1 MSGMQHNDFLP
12 MQSGWR
18 EPLTPGLAISYNKER
33 RSQSVNPSIRQ
44 SVNPSIRQSVNPSI
58 RQSVNPSIRQ
68 SVNPS
73 IRQSVNPSIR
83 QSVNP
88 SIKRSSAL
96 RALSVFRSFVSLPG
110 LGSLRSLLFFKFSA
124 LAAPLRRCCSALV
137 LAALSVAVA
146 GAQPAD
152 DWVIE
157 TVAGG
162 GSSLGD
168 GGAATAALLSAP
180 SGVAVDGAGNL
191 YIADF
196 NNHRIRKVNSAGVI
210 STVAGTGTAGFS
222 GDGGAATSAQ
232 LRNPQDVA
240 LDGAGNLYIVDTG
253 DHRIRKV
260 NSAGVISTVAGSGAQ
275 GFSGDGAAATAAQLN
290 QPRGVALDGT
300 GNLYIADWANHRIR
314 KVDVSSGNI
323 STVAGTGTAGFS
335 GDGGAATSAQLDNP
349 YGVAVDGASNLYI
362 ADGDNNRI
370 RKVNSS
376 GNISTVAGTGTAGFS
391 GDGGAAT
398 SAQLDNPY
406 VVALDGAGNLYIA
419 DGGNHRI
426 RKVNSAGVI
435 STVAGSGAQGFG
447 GDGGAATA
455 ALLNFPIDVAPDA
468 LGNLYIAE
476 WVNNRI
482 RKVDSGGNITTV
494 AGREQLNR
502 PTDVAPDGAGNL
514 YIADTD
520 NHRIHKVDSAGVI
533 STVAGSGTAGF
544 SGDSSAA
551 TAAQLN
557 TPADVAPDGAGNLY
571 IADAGNH
578 RIRKVD
584 SAGVIS
590 TVAGSGTAGFS
601 GDGGAATA
609 AQLNIPAGVAP
620 DGAGNLYI
628 ADTDNHRIRKVDSA
642 GVISTVAGDGTSG
655 FGGDGGA
662 ATAAR
667 LDGPTDVALDG
678 TGNLYIA
685 DTGNDR
691 IRKVDSAG
699 VISTVAGDGTNGFS
713 GDGGAAM
720 AAQLNT
726 PVGVALDALGNLYI
740 TDRFNHRIRKIATVP
755 GFSAGILSTGVITTV
770 AGDGTQGY
778 GGDGGAATAAQLNQ
792 PIGVALD
799 GAGNLYIAD
808 TDNNRIRK
816 VGPPPP
822 ARPREPEP
830 TVEPVGVFELSF
842 TPAAEADPSE
852 PMSQTLMLR
861 AAGGAAEFEVLTSA
875 RWIEVSRSSGS
886 ASWKGRLAAGETV
899 TLRVTVNPLGLRPG
913 THRGYVYI
921 RSGGRASRVRIVLEV
936 APPTGPD
943 VTESGG
949 VLNAARMSAYGE
961 AGPFGPP
968 ALALTPGSLVVVQGV
983 NFLAGEPLA
992 AADFPLPTSLEG
1004 VRVLFDGLEA
1014 PLFAVEPQRIEAQ
1027 LPWALGG
1034 ESLAAGGLA
1043 LAEVVV
1049 EAGGKSSYPRRFWV
1063 GAYGPGVFTASGAGS
1078 GQAIALFAGTTA
1090 LAAPSGFGAGS
1101 RPARAGEVLEIY
1113 ATGLGPVDPPL
1124 ADGMNSCLPAG
1135 VCLADGSNVV
1145 LRHTTE
1151 RPRVSIGGVAV
1162 AADGVLFSG
1171 SAPTLAAVDMVLV
1184 EVPAGIEPSAAAE
1197 VLIAIGGRESQP
1209 GVTVAVE

>member
-1 MSGMQHNDFLP
+1 M
-12 MQSGWR
+12 
-18 EPLTPGLAISYNKER
+18 
-33 RSQSVNPSIRQ
+33 
-44 SVNPSIRQSVNPSI
+44 
-58 RQSVNPSIRQ
+58 
-68 SVNPS
+68 
-73 IRQSVNPSIR
+73 
-83 QSVNP
+83 
-88 SIKRSSAL
+88 
-96 RALSVFRSFVSLPG
+96 
-110 LGSLRSLLFFKFSA
+110 
-124 LAAPLRRCCSALV
+124 
-137 LAALSVAVA
+137 
-146 GAQPAD
+146 
-152 DWVIE
+152 
-157 TVAGG
+157 
-162 GSSLGD
+162 
-168 GGAATAALLSAP
+168 
-180 SGVAVDGAGNL
+180 AVDGAGNL

-222 GDGGAATSAQ
+222 GDGGAATAAQ

-240 LDGAGNLYIVDTG
+240 LDAAGNLYIVDTG

-275 GFSGDGAAATAAQLN
+275 GFSGDGGAATAAQLN
-290 QPRGVALDGT
+290 QPRGVALDGA

-362 ADGDNNRI
+362 ADENNNRI

-482 RKVDSGGNITTV
+482 RKVDSDGNITTV
-494 AGREQLNR
+494 AGREQLNEPR
-502 PTDVAPDGAGNL
+502 GVAPDGAGNL

-544 SGDSSAA
+544 SGDGGAA
-551 TAAQLN
+551 VSAQLDN
-557 TPADVAPDGAGNLY
+557 PSDVAPDGAGNLY
-571 IADAGNH
+571 IADVVNQ

-609 AQLNIPAGVAP
+609 AQLDGPTDVAL

-628 ADTDNHRIRKVDSA
+628 SDGLNHRIRKVDSSGNISTVAGTGTQGYGGDGGAATAAQLDTPADVALDGAGNLYIVDNNNHRIRKVDSA
-642 GVISTVAGDGTSG
+642 GNISTVAGTGT
-655 FGGDGGA
+655 A
-662 ATAAR
+662 
-667 LDGPTDVALDG
+667 
-678 TGNLYIA
+678 
-685 DTGNDR
+685 
-691 IRKVDSAG
+691 
-699 VISTVAGDGTNGFS
+699 GFS

-720 AAQLNT
+720 AALLNH

-740 TDRFNHRIRKIATVP
+740 ADQLNHRIRKIATVP

-770 AGDGTQGY
+770 AGDGAQGY
-778 GGDGGAATAAQLNQ
+778 GGDGGAAVAAQLNL
-792 PIGVALD
+792 PVGVALD

-808 TDNNRIRK
+808 RSNNRIRK
-816 VGPPPP
+816 VGPPPPPP

-861 AAGGAAEFEVLTSA
+861 AVGGAAEFEVLTSA
-875 RWIEVSRSSGS
+875 RWIDVSRWSGS
-886 ASWKGRLAAGETV
+886 ASWKGSLAAGETI

-961 AGPFGPP
+961 AGLFGPP
-968 ALALTPGSLVVVQGV
+968 ALPLTPGSLVVVQGV

-1014 PLFAVEPQRIEAQ
+1014 PLFAVGPQRIEAQ
-1027 LPWALGG
+1027 LPSALGG

-1101 RPARAGEVLEIY
+1101 RPARAGDVLEIY
-1113 ATGLGPVDPPL
+1113 ATGLGPVDPPV

-1162 AADGVLFSG
+1162 AADGVLFAG

-1197 VLIAIGGRESQP
+1197 VLIAIGGRASQP
-1209 GVTVAVE
+1209 GVTVAIE

>member
-1 MSGMQHNDFLP
+1 M
-12 MQSGWR
+12 
-18 EPLTPGLAISYNKER
+18 
-33 RSQSVNPSIRQ
+33 
-44 SVNPSIRQSVNPSI
+44 
-58 RQSVNPSIRQ
+58 
-68 SVNPS
+68 
-73 IRQSVNPSIR
+73 
-83 QSVNP
+83 
-88 SIKRSSAL
+88 
-96 RALSVFRSFVSLPG
+96 
-110 LGSLRSLLFFKFSA
+110 
-124 LAAPLRRCCSALV
+124 
-137 LAALSVAVA
+137 
-146 GAQPAD
+146 
-152 DWVIE
+152 
-157 TVAGG
+157 
-162 GSSLGD
+162 
-168 GGAATAALLSAP
+168 
-180 SGVAVDGAGNL
+180 AVDGAGNL

-362 ADGDNNRI
+362 ADNNNRI

-376 GNISTVAGTGTAGFS
+376 GNISTVAGTGTAGFN

-482 RKVDSGGNITTV
+482 RKVDSDGNISTV
-494 AGREQLNR
+494 AGREQLSN
-502 PTDVAPDGAGNL
+502 PQGVAPDGAGNL
-514 YIADTD
+514 YIADTG

-571 IADAGNH
+571 ITDRGNE

-609 AQLNIPAGVAP
+609 AQLNEPYGVAL

-628 ADTDNHRIRKVDSA
+628 AEWNNNRIRKVNSA
-642 GVISTVAGDGTSG
+642 GVISTVAGTGT
-655 FGGDGGA
+655 A
-662 ATAAR
+662 
-667 LDGPTDVALDG
+667 
-678 TGNLYIA
+678 
-685 DTGNDR
+685 
-691 IRKVDSAG
+691 
-699 VISTVAGDGTNGFS
+699 GFS
-713 GDGGAAM
+713 
-720 AAQLNT
+720 
-726 PVGVALDALGNLYI
+726 
-740 TDRFNHRIRKIATVP
+740 
-755 GFSAGILSTGVITTV
+755 
-770 AGDGTQGY
+770 
-778 GGDGGAATAAQLNQ
+778 GDGGAATAAQLSNPQ
-792 PIGVALD
+792 DVALDAAGNLYIADVNNNRIRKVNSAGVISTVAGTGTAGFSGDGGAATSAQLHWPRGVALDGAGNLYIADNNNHRIRKVDSSGSISTVAGTGTAGYSGDGGAATSAQLSNPRGVALD

-808 TDNNRIRK
+808 TSNNRIRK

-822 ARPREPEP
+822 PPPPARPPEPEP

-842 TPAAEADPSE
+842 TPAAEADPSA

-861 AAGGAAEFEVLTSA
+861 AVGGAAEFEVLTSA
-875 RWIEVSRSSGS
+875 RWIDVSRWSGS
-886 ASWKGRLAAGETV
+886 ASWKGSLAAGETI

-968 ALALTPGSLVVVQGV
+968 ALPLTPGSLVVVQGV

-1027 LPWALGG
+1027 LPAALGG
-1034 ESLAAGGLA
+1034 ESLAAGSLA

-1171 SAPTLAAVDMVLV
+1171 SAPTLAAVDMVVV
-1184 EVPAGIEPSAAAE
+1184 EVPAGIEPSDAAE
-1197 VLIAIGGRESQP
+1197 VIVAIGGRESQP